1 MPPLGRDRA
10 IELVKQGKLPIWF
23 GSPHPIVAIVEQD
36 SVFRIRGLVIDDAEA
51 RAAGEQARAR
61 GEPWMPES
69 YYALGKPT
77 GKIYA
82 EALSRDELIEQ
93 MRTMSWPTS
102 W

>member
-1 MPPLGRDRA
+1 MAPLGRDRA

-23 GSPHPIVAIVEQD
+23 GSPHPTVAIVEQD
-36 SVFRIRGLVIDDAEA
+36 GVFRVRELVIDEAEA
-51 RAAGEQARAR
+51 RAASEQALAR
-61 GEPWMPES
+61 GKSWMPES

-82 EALSRDELIEQ
+82 EARSRDELIDQ
-93 MRTMSWPTS
+93 MRAMKWPAD